1 MERMTVSTHCVTR
14 RTKMNNYMNEPMEHE
29 VTDEDIVK
37 EYLRFMDVKK
47 VSKIWQIK
55 TSEVKKI
62 LRNNGIQE

>member
-1 MERMTVSTHCVTR
+1 
-14 RTKMNNYMNEPMEHE
+14 MNNYMNEPVEHE

-37 EYLRFMDVKK
+37 EYLNCMDVKK
-47 VSKIWQIK
+47 VSKVWQIK